1 MNDLATNLEI
11 LEKTPTVVRSL
22 LNNLSPFWLSSG
34 DVTDW
39 GPIEIVGHFIHG
51 EKTDWIPRMEIILSD
66 QEDKTFVPFDRF
78 AQFQYIEGKTLEGLL
93 DEFENLRT
101 KNIERLRSAGVEDKM
116 EQTGVHPELGEVT
129 MAQLIATWTAHDL
142 SHISQIS
149 RFLARKLTDD
159 VGPWRVYLSVLD

>member
-11 LEKTPTVVRSL
+11 LEKTPTVVKSL
-22 LNNLSPFWLSSG
+22 LNNLSASWLSSG

-39 GPIEIVGHFIHG
+39 GPMEIVGHFIHG

-78 AQFQYIEGKTLEGLL
+78 AQFQYIEGKTLEDLL
-93 DEFENLRT
+93 DEFEELRS
-101 KNIERLRSAGVEDKM
+101 KNVERLRSAGVEDKM
-116 EQTGVHPELGEVT
+116 ERTGVHPELGEVT

-159 VGPWRVYLSVLD
+159 VGPWRAYLSVLN